1 MNEPPTEAEVM
12 GRGEP
17 PPVFPAYGPDNSEHT
32 FGTIGAWQAFMDDLI
47 WHLFGEEDRLRAFL
61 ERNEDI
67 LNDLGQQ
74 PGFAKA
80 VNVIRAQFAK
90 ALGEG

>member
-1 MNEPPTEAEVM
+1 MTEDLTEAEVM
-12 GRGEP
+12 GRAP
-17 PPVFPAYGPDNSEHT
+17 PEQVFFAYGPDNTEHP

-61 ERNEDI
+61 EHNEDI

-74 PGFAKA
+74 PAFAKA
-80 VNVIRAQFAK
+80 VAVIRAQFAR
-90 ALGEG
+90 AMGEG